1 MSQQEVEQA
10 VHRFS
15 KAVVTM
21 DIGQLMNDLT
31 PEAMVKLQAAAGA
44 GMAVQIQGY
53 EVQSVGQEGEDWVS
67 QVKYL
72 GPTSFT
78 ARLVWR
84 KFGNEWKI
92 ADADVLATESGG

>member
-67 QVKYL
+67 LVKYL

>member
-1 MSQQEVEQA
+1 
-10 VHRFS
+10 
-15 KAVVTM
+15 
-21 DIGQLMNDLT
+21 
-31 PEAMVKLQAAAGA
+31 
-44 GMAVQIQGY
+44 VQIQGY
-53 EVQSVGQEGEDWVS
+53 ELQSVGQEGEDWVS

-84 KFGNEWKI
+84 KFGSEWKI

>member
-1 MSQQEVEQA
+1 VSQEEVEKA

-15 KAVVTM
+15 QAVVAM

-67 QVKYL
+67 QVRYL
-72 GPTSFT
+72 GPPHIT

-84 KFGNEWKI
+84 KLGSEWKI
-92 ADADVLATESGG
+92 ADSAVLSTEQGG